1 MYNKGVKMFTI
12 ADWFMGVKDEVND
25 LEQRQREAE
34 LDLLILM
41 MYADRHIDENETI
54 KIKADSESLIWENR
68 EYHIDLY
75 IDKTIASVRNVMVNR
90 NRLELFIKDIAL
102 RLRTQEVKNRA
113 FVNVEKFMEIDF
125 DISPKEVELLGQI
138 DEIFH
143 TLEY

>member
-25 LEQRQREAE
+25 LEQKQREAE

-75 IDKTIASVRNVMVNR
+75 IDKIIASVRNVIVNR
-90 NRLELFIKDIAL
+90 NRLEVFIKDIAL

-113 FVNVEKFMEIDF
+113 FINVEKFMEIDF